1 MPGGRFGRGLR
12 IHRHSGHVGFD
23 PSVNNI
29 LNLWFSQAFWASPIP
44 IHVTFHDSMSL
55 IDAIV
60 SRLPDPPF
68 VSRSSSMHT
77 PSALRNAIAVKK
89 SGCELGVDRSSPCHV
104 GPSPSYPLV
113 WSKQCRRYGSWRDW
127 CPLSAHFGGLQYWWC
142 SVGPRVDLRRC
153 CSRQGLSVRSLVCWW
168 TSHS

>member
-89 SGCELGVDRSSPCHV
+89 SGCELGVDRSSPCHM

-127 CPLSAHFGGLQYWWC
+127 WC
-142 SVGPRVDLRRC
+142 AVGSRVGLRRC
-153 CSRQGLSVRSLVCWW
+153 CFRPGPSGRSLVCWW
-168 TSHS
+168 ASHS